1 MTLSRV
7 VHRWNCLPLALLAL
21 FVPMGCTSQTSVAPQ
36 GAGTG
41 PATGA
46 ATTAGTTPAVASQN
60 NEGEESDSCDE
71 LLKSLFDIYR
81 IDKFETTFDISIGA
95 NRMNDWYRGC
105 GSRAGAP
112 ASPGLPEGARD
123 LFSGAQQAL
132 MTGDQYRP
140 RDASHLRDC
149 VLLSTVA
156 NRLLKSPLTAGQS
169 ELDRA
174 IASFDHVVANIQL
187 QNRHDADL
195 PFTLYEIYL
204 LGKGTAADRAWLFV
218 NTLRALRI
226 DAVLL
231 TAPESEDPGISSE
244 PVPFLV
250 GVPIEGEVYLFDPL
264 LGIPVPGPDSQGA
277 VLRPATLK
285 QVQTQPELLGNLG
298 SAEKPYPLTATQLTK
313 PGALFVGDL
322 TYFSATARVLQQV
335 FAGEH
340 SVLVSDPLEDID
352 NIPGLWSRLA
362 TAGQQMWDVGA
373 LKFWKYPQEQV
384 TRSLALDDS
393 SRDVRKGLKLRFMAY
408 LVATP
413 IPSMPGKFLVTG
425 SKESRDPAL
434 QGLDNRDAGVGSF
447 SRTESRST
455 SGRQMEARLAQL
467 SGKLPEALRAY
478 VEVQSNS
485 REILQ
490 IPDGNLAMDQ
500 RLGPINVKR
509 FHALAIDDA
518 VYWSGLC
525 QLEQGQY
532 GPAVSTFDRYLRQA
546 GRVSEWVRQAR
557 RMKGVALAAQGKF
570 EEAAKAVEGV
580 PDEDPEAPGLNAL
593 AKAWRAAAGS

>member
-1 MTLSRV
+1 MTMPQFLDPR
-7 VHRWNCLPLALLAL
+7 NCLPLALLVL
-21 FVPMGCTSQTSVAPQ
+21 LHTSGCSNQNAVAPQ
-36 GAGTG
+36 G
-41 PATGA
+41 GA
-46 ATTAGTTPAVASQN
+46 AATSSTAADKGDEP
-60 NEGEESDSCDE
+60 DSCDE

-81 IDKFETTFDISIGA
+81 IDKFETTFDVAIGA

-105 GSRAGAP
+105 ASRAGAP
-112 ASPGLPEGARD
+112 VSPGLPEGARD

-149 VLLSTVA
+149 VLLSTIA
-156 NRLLKSPLTAGQS
+156 NRLLKSPQTQGQS
-169 ELDRA
+169 ELDRTLA
-174 IASFDHVVANIQL
+174 AFDHVVANLQL

-195 PFTLYEIYL
+195 PFTLYELYL

-231 TAPESEDPGISSE
+231 TAPESEEPGVGSE

-250 GVPIEGEVYLFDPL
+250 GVPIEGQIYLFDPV
-264 LGIPVPGPDSQGA
+264 LGIPVPGPESREG
-277 VLRPATLK
+277 VLRPATLQ
-285 QVQTQPELLGNLG
+285 QVQAQPDLLRNLG
-298 SAEKPYPLTATQLTK
+298 TDEKPYPLTAAQLAK
-313 PGALFVGDL
+313 PTVLFVGDL
-322 TYFSATARVLQQV
+322 TYYSATSRALQQV

-340 SVLVSDPLEDID
+340 SVLISDPLEDID

-362 TAGQQMWDVGA
+362 NAGQQVWDAGA

-393 SRDVRKGLKLRFMAY
+393 SKDVRKGLKLRFMAY

-434 QGLDNRDAGVGSF
+434 QGLDSRDTGVGSF

-455 SGRQMEARLAQL
+455 SGRQMEARLSQL
-467 SGKLPEALRAY
+467 SGNLGEALRRY

-532 GPAVSTFDRYLRQA
+532 GPAASTFDRYLRQA
-546 GRVSEWVRQAR
+546 GRVSEWTRQAR

-570 EEAAKAVEGV
+570 AEAAKAVEGV
-580 PDEDPEAPGLNAL
+580 SEDDPEAPGLNAL
-593 AKAWRAAAGS
+593 AKAWKAAAGS